1 MHKSTDLENRLN
13 LLAKTKRIL
22 RKLATTLVSTILC
35 ASILFGA
42 DYYLHRKH
50 GVNFSGY
57 RGPALGQKQPG
68 EKRVAILGGSTTWG
82 FGLRVGQDFPA
93 QLQAQLDQG
102 PGPATASIKILNLG
116 FNGDGAYS
124 LRYTLKDYDHLQPD
138 AVVLYSGYND
148 LSGPNFYVFRHRS
161 PVFGWTGYLPLLP
174 ELTVDKLSV
183 WIQRL
188 TGHNEKVVF
197 QPPELSQNSPEALPK
212 RLGPANSWNQ
222 KSAETSSA
230 ATVPQEWQ
238 FYCDQ
243 VYETVQ
249 MALQS
254 GKRVLIVTEPYIS
267 DQHVA
272 QQKALEAMI
281 QMRFPNQTHLQY
293 LNLGRTVDLRDKSLC
308 WDGMHL
314 TEEGN
319 RRIAGALRQPVSDLL
334 QN

>member
-1 MHKSTDLENRLN
+1 M
-13 LLAKTKRIL
+13 
-22 RKLATTLVSTILC
+22 
-35 ASILFGA
+35 SILFGA

-50 GVNFSGY
+50 GINFAGY
-57 RGPALGQKQPG
+57 RGPTLGRKEPG
-68 EKRVAILGGSTTWG
+68 EKRVAVLGGSTTWG

-93 QLQAQLDQG
+93 QLQRHLDQG
-102 PGPATASIKILNLG
+102 AERPTTSSIKIVNLG

-124 LRYTLKDYDHLQPD
+124 FKYTLKDYDYLDCD

-148 LSGPNFYVFRHRS
+148 LGGPNFYIFRHRS

-174 ELTVDKLSV
+174 ALTVDKLTV
-183 WIQRL
+183 WAQKLLGR
-188 TGHNEKVVF
+188 NEKAVF
-197 QPPELSQNSPEALPK
+197 QPPDLSQNSPEALPK
-212 RLGPANSWNQ
+212 QLGPSNDRNQ

-230 ATVPQEWQ
+230 LTVPVEWQ

-243 VYETVQ
+243 VSEAVQ
-249 MALQS
+249 MALQN

-267 DQHVA
+267 DGHVA
-272 QQKALEAMI
+272 QQKSLEAML
-281 QMRFPNQTHLQY
+281 QRRFPNQPHLRY
-293 LNLGRTVDLRDKSLC
+293 LNLGPAIDLRDKSLC

-319 RRIAGALRQPVSDLL
+319 RRIALALSQPVFDLL